1 MATRHHN
8 GPRVRL
14 QSHWD
19 SEHNMT
25 EILDLERDTDG
36 TWKIPEE
43 TSKFHKAVK
52 TIKKAFWSVT
62 A

>member
-1 MATRHHN
+1 
-8 GPRVRL
+8 
-14 QSHWD
+14 
-19 SEHNMT
+19 MT